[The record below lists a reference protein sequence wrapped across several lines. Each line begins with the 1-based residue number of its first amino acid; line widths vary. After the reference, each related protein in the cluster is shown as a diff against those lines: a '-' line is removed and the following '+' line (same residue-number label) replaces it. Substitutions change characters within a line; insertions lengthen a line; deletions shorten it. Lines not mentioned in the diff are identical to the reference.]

1 MKKDPKQFKAMMEVT
16 SVGLA
21 MGISMLLGLWVG
33 RSLDKFFDTS
43 PWLTVIFLFFG
54 IAGGFRNMYVS
65 MKKHMSVSYY
75 SDEEDEGSLSDES
88 SKKDLENNNKNDD

>member
-1 MKKDPKQFKAMMEVT
+1 MMEVT

-65 MKKHMSVSYY
+65 MKKHMEGTKMEDASPKAGGDDGGDTDKEI
-75 SDEEDEGSLSDES
+75 DE
-88 SKKDLENNNKNDD
+88 KDTEIEKNNKNDD